1 MRPVAP
7 AISQATTSVSDD
19 QSADRSMA
27 SRLIGWVRGQ
37 EAGHTEGGRDAGPPV
52 PTRVLGKIVSALA
65 GRPSP
70 SILDLGPVVGPN
82 VAFFGETLGCRLQ
95 LEDLYADVD
104 RVSGDDAASSLSA
117 LVSER
122 FAAID
127 GPFDAIL
134 CWDIFDYLDKP
145 SAQLL
150 GRELVARVRPG
161 GLLAGV
167 FQTQLDT
174 SVSHTKYVIL
184 DVGHLQY
191 RTFPAR
197 RPRQTVFQSRD
208 IERLFPGLTVT
219 DSVLMLNRTR
229 EVLLRKRVPPAE
241 PRP

>member
-1 MRPVAP
+1 M
-7 AISQATTSVSDD
+7 SDD
-19 QSADRSMA
+19 QSSDRSLA
-27 SRLIGWVRGQ
+27 SRLFGWARGH
-37 EAGHTEGGRDAGPPV
+37 EAGHAEGGRDAGPPV
-52 PTRVLGKIVSALA
+52 PTRVLGKLVSALS

-104 RVSGDDAASSLSA
+104 RVSGDEAADGLSTLLTA
-117 LVSER
+117 RV
-122 FAAID
+122 ADI
-127 GPFDAIL
+127 GGTYDAIL
-134 CWDIFDYLDKP
+134 CWDIFDFLDKP
-145 SAQLL
+145 AAQLL
-150 GRELVARVRPG
+150 GRELVARLRPG

-174 SVSHTKYVIL
+174 SLSHTKYVIV

-191 RTFPAR
+191 RTCPAR
-197 RPRQTVFQSRD
+197 RPRQTVFQNRD
-208 IERLFPGLTVT
+208 VERLFPGLTVL